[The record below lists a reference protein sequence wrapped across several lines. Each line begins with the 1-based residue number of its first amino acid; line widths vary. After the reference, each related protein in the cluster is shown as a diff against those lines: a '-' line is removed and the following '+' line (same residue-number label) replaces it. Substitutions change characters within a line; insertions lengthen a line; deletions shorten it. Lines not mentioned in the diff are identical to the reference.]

1 MLFVI
6 LSDGSIFQGHFP
18 NRVEAKEAL
27 SYLEYSWAEW
37 MGERLFP
44 FG

>member
-6 LSDGSIFQGHFP
+6 LRNGSIYQEHFP
-18 NRVEAKEAL
+18 TREEAKEAL
-27 SYLEYSWAEW
+27 SYLEHRWAEW
-37 MGERLFP
+37 MGEKLLP